1 MAEKNNKQID
11 IFKELGIEQINE
23 NIQKYYSIMAY
34 GKSGT
39 GKTTLATR
47 ENNAFI
53 IDVHEDGTRVTKK
66 GFVKKVD
73 SYNSFR
79 KIVANIDKIIEEARN
94 RGIPVDVV
102 VIETAQKLRDITL
115 AHVLQINAVPKAR
128 IQDYGETSKLIVNS
142 IRHLLK
148 LKDKLGF
155 HVVITGHEGLNSED
169 KDENGNIINPRISI
183 EVQAA
188 IHNNLITQFD
198 IIGHTFIEDHTDE
211 DGNSTH
217 DYVFSVEPSNLYTT
231 KVRHNPEITINNP
244 NIKNASIS
252 KIVDMAQNGN

>member
-1 MAEKNNKQID
+1 MSEEQD
-11 IFKELGIEQINE
+11 ILQQLGIEEINE
-23 NIQKYYSIMAY
+23 DTQKFYSIMAY

-53 IDVHEDGTRVTKK
+53 IDVHEDGTQVTKK

-73 SYNSFR
+73 SYNAFR
-79 KIVANIDKIIEEARN
+79 NTVANIEKIITAVRAK
-94 RGIPVDVV
+94 GVPVDVV

-115 AHVLQINAVPKAR
+115 AHVLQKNNVPKTR

-148 LKDKLGF
+148 VKNEMGF
-155 HVVITGHEGLNSED
+155 HVVLTGHEGLNTED

-188 IHNNLITQFD
+188 IHNNLVTQFD
-198 IIGHTFIEDHTDE
+198 IIGHTFIDDHTDE
-211 DGNSTH
+211 NGNTTH

-231 KVRHNPEITINNP
+231 KVRHKPEITINNP
-244 NIKNASIS
+244 KIKDASIS